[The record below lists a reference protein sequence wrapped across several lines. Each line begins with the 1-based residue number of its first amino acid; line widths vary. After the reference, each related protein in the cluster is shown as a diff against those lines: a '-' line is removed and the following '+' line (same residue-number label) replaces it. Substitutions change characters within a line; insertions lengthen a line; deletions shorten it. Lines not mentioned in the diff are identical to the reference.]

1 MNRIAAVIGDGEMF
15 DKATQEQAMAH
26 SGRPIEKGGEASS
39 NVAPPNLH
47 PMKDFN
53 PAEPAILYDVVN
65 NRMITWDWERAED
78 FKKNAVWGADG
89 RSLGPSSYLMVG
101 RMSLAADS

>member
-1 MNRIAAVIGDGEMF
+1 LSAVRWLDSVPQRLAATMKQLVAEVIGDGEMF

-26 SGRPIEKGGEASS
+26 SGRPKGGEASS

-53 PAEPAILYDVVN
+53 RRRRL
-65 NRMITWDWERAED
+65 R
-78 FKKNAVWGADG
+78 G
-89 RSLGPSSYLMVG
+89 RSPSG
-101 RMSLAADS
+101 CIPR